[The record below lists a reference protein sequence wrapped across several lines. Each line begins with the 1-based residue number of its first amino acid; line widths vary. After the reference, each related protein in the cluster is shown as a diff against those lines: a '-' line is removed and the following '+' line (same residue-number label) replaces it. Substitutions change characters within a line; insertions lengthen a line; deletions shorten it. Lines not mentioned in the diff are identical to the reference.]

1 MRPSVT
7 TSHIP
12 EILARAA
19 PTAVT
24 SSFCLTNSILAEA
37 PSEVQNCLSIYS
49 DWSVFIYALPIVDQ
63 SLWIWY
69 RFDDRRYV
77 FANHIL
83 ERAAELVRDQLLAD
97 GIETID
103 IARRFA
109 GTVSLV
115 ELGVRSGLG
124 SRGVNN
130 LLLHPHFGSWLQL
143 HALLI
148 DCTMADNRP
157 LNTDVCTKCGLCVK
171 ACPAEAIRGKRFF
184 PERCSSLVASPWMP
198 KSKAIALTEN
208 SYLECAE
215 CINSCP
221 IGKSPEELF
230 SWKR

>member
-1 MRPSVT
+1 MRRSIT
-7 TSHIP
+7 TSHIL
-12 EILARAA
+12 EILTKTA
-19 PTAVT
+19 PTSVA
-24 SSFCLTNSILAEA
+24 SSFCLKDSILAEA
-37 PSEVQNCLSIYS
+37 PMEVHKYLSLYY

-63 SLWIWY
+63 SLWLWH
-69 RFDDRRYV
+69 RLDDQRYL

-83 ERAAELVRDQLLAD
+83 ERAADLIRDQLLAD
-97 GIETID
+97 GIESID

-130 LLLHPHFGSWLQL
+130 LLLHPHFGSWIQL

-157 LNTDVCTKCGLCVK
+157 LNNDVCTKCGLCVK
-171 ACPAEAIRGKRFF
+171 ACPAEAVLGKNFF

-198 KSKAIALTEN
+198 KSKAIALTAN